1 MHHHYSPFQFST
13 VEQLAEP
20 MKQVRKDH
28 ALIARAAV
36 EHKKRTRNM
45 GSTMPLE
52 VAHGM
57 SSTPTAHISPNLP
70 DVCRDAHTRY

>member
-13 VEQLAEP
+13 TEQLAEP
-20 MKQVRKDH
+20 VKQVRKEH
-28 ALIARAAV
+28 AQSIKMTV
-36 EHKKRTRNM
+36 ERKKRTRDM

-57 SSTPTAHISPNLP
+57 SSAPTAYISPNLP